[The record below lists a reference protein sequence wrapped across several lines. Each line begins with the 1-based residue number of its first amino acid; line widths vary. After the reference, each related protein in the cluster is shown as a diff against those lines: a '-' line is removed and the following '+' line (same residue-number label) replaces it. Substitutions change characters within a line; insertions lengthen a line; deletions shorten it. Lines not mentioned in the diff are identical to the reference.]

1 MTNPA
6 SPDVAPDGTPS
17 LAYTTT
23 PSREV
28 PSSYQF
34 AAMQKQMAEQFK
46 RAIDDV
52 ELRKIAL
59 QAAVAVHQSQ
69 LAAHEAKVTAPVA
82 LAREIHAFLSE
93 PARAISETK

>member
-1 MTNPA
+1 MTNQADDLRTA
-6 SPDVAPDGTPS
+6 SP
-17 LAYTTT
+17 
-23 PSREV
+23 SRADA

-34 AAMQKQMAEQFK
+34 AAMQKQMAERFS

-93 PARAISETK
+93 PARAVIEAK